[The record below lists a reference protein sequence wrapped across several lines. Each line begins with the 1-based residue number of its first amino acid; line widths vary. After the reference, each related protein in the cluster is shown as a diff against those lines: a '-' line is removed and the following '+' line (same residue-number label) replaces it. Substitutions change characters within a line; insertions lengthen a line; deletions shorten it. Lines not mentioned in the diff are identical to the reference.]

1 MVSGR
6 SAEEVLASLPD
17 EERAA
22 VEKFRDRMLAEFG
35 PRLRD
40 LRIYGSKATG
50 TAGDESDIDLLALL
64 DGYEWRVDSRI
75 RSIAHEIDWRLSV
88 HVRGWAEYHAPKSR
102 ATLFYEEVRATSV
115 KLLPP
120 EPDGQ

>member
-75 RSIAHEIDWRLSV
+75 GSIAHEIDWRLSV
-88 HVRGWAEYHAPKSR
+88 HVRDWAEYHAPKSR